1 MGAQKMSTFLE
12 QTEAMIETWHG
23 VTAPNDPARRMAVE
37 LADTIAAFEKLRGTL
52 VFEDEPASFEAAL
65 QATKETAP

>member
-1 MGAQKMSTFLE
+1 MSTFLV
-12 QTEAMIETWHG
+12 QTEAMIQTWHG
-23 VTAPNDPARRMAVE
+23 VTAPNDPARRLTME

-65 QATKETAP
+65 QAAKETGE

>member
-1 MGAQKMSTFLE
+1 MSTFLAD
-12 QTEAMIETWHG
+12 TEAMITTWHNIS
-23 VTAPNDPARRMAVE
+23 APNDPARRMAAE

-65 QATKETAP
+65 QATKETEA